1 MKLRA
6 RWLIPFAAL
15 PVVGLLAYGFRT
27 DPRAVPSPL
36 VGRPAPAFA
45 LTTFDGKA
53 VSLESQRGKVVVLNF
68 WASWCYP
75 ACYEEAP
82 VLEASWRRVGP
93 QGVVV
98 LGVAIQDKDPA
109 SLEFIQRFGLT
120 FPNAPDPAGK
130 VSIDYGV
137 YGVPETFVID
147 RRGVIRRKH
156 VGAVTE
162 AVFREW
168 VEPLLR
174 ESADPRNR
182 RSAAPAT
189 GRLAGLGAAAL
200 LLLAVG
206 IAAEPAA
213 TAAPVS
219 EEEVHAIASQL
230 RCVVCQN
237 LSVADS
243 PSEMARQMRDLIR
256 ERLAAGDR
264 PEQVKA
270 YFVQRYGDWVLLA
283 PPARGLNLLLWL
295 APFGAVAAGLVVVAT
310 LARRWRRRAPSPE
323 PAATPAV
330 GPAERE
336 RLAAELERL
345 GD

>member
-1 MKLRA
+1 M
-6 RWLIPFAAL
+6 
-15 PVVGLLAYGFRT
+15 
-27 DPRAVPSPL
+27 
-36 VGRPAPAFA
+36 
-45 LTTFDGKA
+45 
-53 VSLESQRGKVVVLNF
+53 
-68 WASWCYP
+68 
-75 ACYEEAP
+75 
-82 VLEASWRRVGP
+82 
-93 QGVVV
+93 
-98 LGVAIQDKDPA
+98 
-109 SLEFIQRFGLT
+109 
-120 FPNAPDPAGK
+120 
-130 VSIDYGV
+130 
-137 YGVPETFVID
+137 ID

-168 VEPLLR
+168 VEPLLG
-174 ESADPRNR
+174 ESGHGGARDVQQAADRSPAAGRRTAIPRGMAGGALALVP
-182 RSAAPAT
+182 AADDAGRWT
-189 GRLAGLGAAAL
+189 GSLDERAAR
-200 LLLAVG
+200 LLAVWLLILAPSIG
-206 IAAEPAA
+206 AGRPALAA
-213 TAAPVS
+213 TVS
-219 EEEVHAIASQL
+219 EEEVHAIATQL

-264 PEQVKA
+264 PEQVMA

-295 APFGAVAAGLVVVAT
+295 APFGAVVAGLALVVT
-310 LARRWRRRAPSPE
+310 LARRWRRRPASPE
-323 PAATPAV
+323 PAAAPAV